1 MIRNSNFLYIFV
13 LYGYSTIKMSIIVA
27 ILLGLSL
34 SPQVDTLRLE
44 HGMYVG
50 EMPMGEGKLYHDEQG
65 IYIGRFNRAVISG
78 RGMHFE
84 PDGSKYVGNFVQ
96 GVEQG
101 YGRYFMRTGAVFCG
115 EFNHGYPNGRDTL
128 FYPDGR
134 VFIGIVQNRGATSQ
148 GKTYKNAQAA
158 GVTKPVFPDVQLSE
172 EDRAFLERVKANDVD
187 TAPVFKDGVSFFEA
201 YIAPHFRV
209 SPSMFGRSA
218 VVHYEFTVGEDGKIS
233 DVTITSSTD
242 NAFANEL
249 ARVIKHSPK
258 WKPALKDGK
267 PVPYTIKNQTAHFG
281 RDD

>member
-1 MIRNSNFLYIFV
+1 
-13 LYGYSTIKMSIIVA
+13 MSIIVA

-44 HGMYVG
+44 HGLYVG
-50 EMPMGEGKLYHDEQG
+50 EMPMGEGKLYHDELG

-78 RGMHFE
+78 QGMHFK
-84 PDGSKYVGNFVQ
+84 PDGSKYVGNFVK

-101 YGRYFMRTGAVFCG
+101 YGRYFKHTGAVLCG
-115 EFNHGYPNGRDTL
+115 EFSRGHGNGRDTL

-134 VFIGIVQNRGATSQ
+134 VFIGIVQNGGATSQ
-148 GKTYKNAQAA
+148 GKTYKNEQAA
-158 GVTKPVFPDVQLSE
+158 GVTKPVFPDFQLSE
-172 EDRAFLERVKANDVD
+172 EDCAFLENIKVNDVD

-201 YIAPHFRV
+201 YIVPHLRV
-209 SPSMFGRSA
+209 SESMAGRNA
-218 VVHYEFTVGEDGKIS
+218 LVHYEFTVGEDGKVS

-242 NAFANEL
+242 NDFAKEL
-249 ARVIKHSPK
+249 VRVIKHSPK

-281 RDD
+281 RYD

>member
-1 MIRNSNFLYIFV
+1 
-13 LYGYSTIKMSIIVA
+13 MSIIIA
-27 ILLGLSL
+27 LLLGLSL

-44 HGMYVG
+44 NGLYIG
-50 EMPMGEGKLYHDEQG
+50 EMPSGEGKLYHDEHG
-65 IYIGRFNRAVISG
+65 IFIGRFDRAVISG
-78 RGMHFE
+78 QGMHFK
-84 PDGSKYVGNFVQ
+84 PDGSKYVGNFVK

-115 EFNHGYPNGRDTL
+115 EFSHGHANGRDTL

-134 VFIGIVQNRGATSQ
+134 VFIGIVQNNGATSQ
-148 GKTYKNAQAA
+148 GKTFKNAQAA
-158 GVTKPVFPDVQLSE
+158 GVTKPVFPEVRLSE
-172 EDRAFLERVKANDVD
+172 EDRAFLENIKGNDVD
-187 TAPVFKDGVSFFEA
+187 SAPVFKDGVSFFEA

-209 SPSMFGRSA
+209 SQSMSGRSA

-233 DVTITSSTD
+233 NVTITSSTD
-242 NAFANEL
+242 NAFAKEL

-281 RDD
+281 RYD